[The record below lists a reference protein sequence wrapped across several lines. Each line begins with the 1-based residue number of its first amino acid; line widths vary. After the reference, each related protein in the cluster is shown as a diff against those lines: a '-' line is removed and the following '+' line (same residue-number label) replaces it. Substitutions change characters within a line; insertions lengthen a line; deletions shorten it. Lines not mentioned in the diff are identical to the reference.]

1 MAKVVITPDLR
12 TEIDKRFKGDSVHV
26 FGLMHELVDNPKK
39 GKAVGAIGNVA
50 IKELKYKKFRF
61 YFLVDR
67 YKVKFL
73 KASELQDLLI
83 KFIRMSE
90 KKNQSKV
97 IEEIK
102 RFLRGQ
108 HTADVI

>member
-1 MAKVVITPDLR
+1 MAKVVITRALKA
-12 TEIDKRFKGDSVHV
+12 EIDKKFKEDSISI
-26 FGLMHELVDNPKK
+26 FNQMYGLASTPKK
-39 GKAVGAIGNVA
+39 GKTLGAVGNVA

-61 YFLVDR
+61 YFLVNR

-83 KFIRMSE
+83 RFIRMSE
-90 KKNQSKV
+90 KKDQQKV
-97 IEEIK
+97 ITEIK

-108 HTADVI
+108 DTTDAI